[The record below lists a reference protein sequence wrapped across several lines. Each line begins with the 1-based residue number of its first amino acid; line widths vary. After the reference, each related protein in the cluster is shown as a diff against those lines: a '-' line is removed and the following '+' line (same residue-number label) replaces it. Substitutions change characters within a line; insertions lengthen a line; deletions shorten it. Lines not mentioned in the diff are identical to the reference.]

1 MKQMVITCDECGKER
16 KETNHW
22 FIVVRMDEI
31 QWMLP
36 PKPKSPQ
43 PTLALVVMPMVS
55 AETSASEG
63 FESLGFEPLN
73 PKHICGQD
81 CLMKVVSRW
90 AQTAHAQ
97 RKENDQ

>member
-22 FIVVRMDEI
+22 FIVVEWKEI
-31 QWMLP
+31 QWALT

-43 PTLALVVMPMVS
+43 PTLALMVMPMVS
-55 AETSASEG
+55 AETGDSEG
-63 FESLGFEPLN
+63 FESLN

-97 RKENDQ
+97 GKEDDQ